1 MAVAERLAWQDV
13 RSFDGH
19 RPTSEEDLEY
29 ALSLASLSFLLAVI
43 WGQPLI
49 RLLRRWRMG
58 KLIRIDGPRSHEE
71 KMGTPTMGGLMVIIP
86 VLVITIV
93 LNVANLL
100 NPDPI
105 IGRSIIVPMAAM
117 AGYGIL
123 GGLDDYIGV
132 RGMRRGEGLLG
143 RWIFATQVVMA
154 LIIALVLHLALDYRR
169 LALPGVEEPIDIGFL
184 YVPVAM
190 IIIVGFSNAV
200 NLTDGLD
207 GLAGIIVASAFAAY
221 AVIAYLQGW
230 AYLARF
236 GFIVV
241 GASFGFLW
249 YNAHPAELFMGG
261 VGSYALGATLGV
273 MALMSGQWLVLPI
286 VAVIPVAEALSVML
300 QVGYFKLTR
309 RLTGQGKRLF
319 KMSPLHHHFELLGWS
334 ETQVVQRFWLVAVL
348 AAMLGVAL
356 ALL

>member
-1 MAVAERLAWQDV
+1 M
-13 RSFDGH
+13 
-19 RPTSEEDLEY
+19 EY
-29 ALSLASLSFLLAVI
+29 ALTLASLSFLLAVI

-58 KLIRIDGPRSHEE
+58 KLIRIDGPRTHEE
-71 KMGTPTMGGLMVIIP
+71 KMGTPTMGGLMVVIP
-86 VLVITIV
+86 VLLITIV

-105 IGRSIIVPMAAM
+105 IGRSILVPMGVM
-117 AGYGIL
+117 AGYAVL
-123 GGLDDYIGV
+123 GGLDDYVGV

-143 RWIFATQVVMA
+143 RWLFAAQILMA
-154 LIIALVLHLALDYRR
+154 LAIALVLHLSLGYRS
-169 LALPGVEEPIDIGFL
+169 LALPGVAEPIDIGFL
-184 YVPVAM
+184 YVPVAAFV
-190 IIIVGFSNAV
+190 IVAATNAV

-207 GLAGIIVASAFAAY
+207 GLAGIIVASCFAAY

-241 GASFGFLW
+241 GASFAFLW

-261 VGSYALGATLGV
+261 LGSFSLGATLGV
-273 MALMSGQWLVLPI
+273 VALMSGQWLVLPI
-286 VAVIPVAEALSVML
+286 VAIIPVGEVMSVAL
-300 QVGYFKLTR
+300 QVFYFKLTR
-309 RLTGQGKRLF
+309 RLTGQGKRLL
-319 KMSPLHHHFELLGWS
+319 KMAPLHHHFELLGWS
-334 ETQVVQRFWLVAVL
+334 ETQVVQRFWLVSIL
-348 AAMLGVAL
+348 ASMLGVAL